1 MIDRKAALLRVIT
14 CAIGG
19 AVFLSAVAILRSYM
33 PIGPGHYVPG
43 FRAHVLGYTS
53 VFYPVGAPR
62 PFWGIA
68 GVGALLGLL
77 PGIAWAIDQ
86 KPARRRFLEGSIA
99 GVVIGFILSMA
110 SNRVEPL
117 IVFVVAG
124 VYVGVVLAMKRLG
137 MYKVE
142 EDNQAAA
149 QDQQSDKKE

>member
-33 PIGPGHYVPG
+33 PIEPGHYVPG

-53 VFYPVGAPR
+53 VFHPVGAPR
-62 PFWGIA
+62 PFWGIV

-86 KPARRRFLEGSIA
+86 KPARRRFLECSIV
-99 GVVIGFILSMA
+99 GVVIGFILSTA

-124 VYVGVVLAMKRLG
+124 GVCRRCHG
-137 MYKVE
+137 VE
-142 EDNQAAA
+142 AAGGV
-149 QDQQSDKKE
+149 